1 MEILSYLLATICMLV
16 QSYYHVLLP
25 AKNSL
30 QWILSIYFRIACCW
44 LLAAATAGCCWLQ
57 LAAAGFP
64 SRRIIVPQIAI
75 WLGWAQT
82 HIPCARISSSQPTT
96 STPQLQHSPPAITGS
111 SAFPPFP
118 TRFAP
123 LHGGIPLMFYF
134 FSNGQFCIGYEY
146 QFLVWTSWFD
156 LPCHPR
162 IWYVSAKGCKILENY
177 YNSRRLLF
185 PA

>member
-1 MEILSYLLATICMLV
+1 MEILKFTASLKFTAVNSIDLFSYCM
-16 QSYYHVLLP
+16 
-25 AKNSL
+25 
-30 QWILSIYFRIACCW
+30 
-44 LLAAATAGCCWLQ
+44 LLAAACWLLPTATADCCRLQ

-75 WLGWAQT
+75 WLGCAQT

-123 LHGGIPLMFYF
+123 LHGGVSSMFYF

-146 QFLVWTSWFD
+146 QFLVWTS
-156 LPCHPR
+156 
-162 IWYVSAKGCKILENY
+162 
-177 YNSRRLLF
+177 
-185 PA
+185 

>member
-1 MEILSYLLATICMLV
+1 MEILKFTASQKFTAVNSIDLFSYCM
-16 QSYYHVLLP
+16 
-25 AKNSL
+25 
-30 QWILSIYFRIACCW
+30 
-44 LLAAATAGCCWLQ
+44 LLAAACWLLPAATADCCRLQ

-82 HIPCARISSSQPTT
+82 HIPSARISSSQPTT

-146 QFLVWTSWFD
+146 QFLVWTS
-156 LPCHPR
+156 
-162 IWYVSAKGCKILENY
+162 
-177 YNSRRLLF
+177 
-185 PA
+185 